1 MKDVSFSECHAT
13 CEGEGQCKGITYNTK
28 YGVCFLKKNVVAR
41 SGTVTQLHHTHRAR
55 RPTL

>member
-28 YGVCFLKKNVVAR
+28 YGVCFLKKTSSPDQER
-41 SGTVTQLHHTHRAR
+41 
-55 RPTL
+55 